1 MKFKFSSAS
10 KITVVLAIAFAS
22 QAQAAP
28 SVGVFSS
35 GNSQSNTESIA
46 NWLQASGQFSS
57 VTGLNGDPFSFSQL
71 NAYDEILFF
80 SNSSTG
86 DSELK
91 GNVLAQFAQTGKRLV
106 VATFSWAQQ
115 GGNTLGGD
123 FLSGGYSPF
132 SATAGSAYSSVSMAS
147 NDGSAFFS
155 GVTSL
160 GGYYHDTVM
169 AAAGATTHGTWS
181 DGTALLASK
190 GNVVGV
196 NLFPDDGYGQMSGDY
211 KQLFVNSLTA
221 PVPEPETYAMLLAG
235 LGLVGAIARRRKQK

>member
-1 MKFKFSSAS
+1 MVK
-10 KITVVLAIAFAS
+10 TCAFAS
-22 QAQAAP
+22 QAQAAS

-35 GNSQSNTESIA
+35 GNNQSGTTNVAS
-46 NWLQASGQFSS
+46 WLQASGQFSS
-57 VTGLNGDPFSFSQL
+57 VTGLNGNSFSFSQL

-80 SNSSTG
+80 TNSSG
-86 DSELK
+86 DPEVN

-115 GGNTLGGD
+115 GANTLGGD

-132 SATAGSAYSSVSMAS
+132 SAIAGSAYSSVSMAS

-155 GVTSL
+155 GVASL
-160 GGYYHDTVM
+160 GGFYHDKVI
-169 AAAGATTHGTWS
+169 AANGATTHGTWS
-181 DGTALLASK
+181 DGTTLLASK

-196 NLFPDDGYGQMSGDY
+196 NLFPDDGSGQMSGDY